1 MKIEYL
7 IVFHYQWRIHSCV
20 LFFLI
25 TFRKAKSPRSTAKSV
40 AAKEAATPKVHRTE
54 NEIAIG
60 KLINKFFIK
69 Y

>member
-1 MKIEYL
+1 MFF
-7 IVFHYQWRIHSCV
+7 FHYQWGIHSCV
-20 LFFLI
+20 MFFLI

-60 KLINKFFIK
+60 KLTKKVLNL
-69 Y
+69 